1 MLKFS
6 LYLRSI
12 KNYLMKKL
20 ILAAAFLILMA
31 TTIAGQN
38 QQRPQMAPNP
48 DTIETYLYAVKGKDS
63 LFLDRHINPAK
74 INPDKKIPTMIY
86 MFGGGWAY
94 GSRRGRYNYL
104 TEIGVQVISIDY
116 RKALEKYGYSDVIGP
131 MPDTM
136 SRAINIALDDLT
148 DAMSFVIKHAD
159 EWNVDLDKVMLS
171 GSSAGAI
178 TTLMSIYDICN
189 DGPYSKKFPAGFMPA
204 GYIGYAGAIINED
217 KDLVWNKKPCPMMF
231 FHGSGDT
238 TVPYDMKRVNKLSV
252 YGPQYILKQLHEM
265 EVPNALYVEED
276 ADHVMSYKPFSGYN
290 TNEIQTFVEKFVIQ
304 GLKLEMKTTE
314 YNMIEPSHLP
324 GMPSHPRKQTDT
336 K

>member
-1 MLKFS
+1 M
-6 LYLRSI
+6 
-12 KNYLMKKL
+12 
-20 ILAAAFLILMA
+20 
-31 TTIAGQN
+31 IAGALLLSTILTVMGQN
-38 QQRPQMAPNP
+38 TQRPRMNPNP
-48 DTIETYLYAVKGKDS
+48 DTVETYLYAVKGSDS

-74 INPDKKIPTMIY
+74 LDKSKKTPTMIY

-94 GSRRGRYNYL
+94 GSRGGRYNYL

-116 RKALEKYGYSDVIGP
+116 RKALEKYGYSDVITS

-148 DAMSFVIKHAD
+148 DAMAYVIKHAD
-159 EWNVDLDKVMLS
+159 EWNVDLEKVMLS
-171 GSSAGAI
+171 GSSAGGI

-189 DGPYSKKFPAGFMPA
+189 SGPYSHKFPADFMPA

-217 KDLVWNKKPCPMMF
+217 KDLVWKKKPCPMMF

-252 YGPQYILKQLHEM
+252 YGPQYILRQLHEM

-276 ADHVMSYKPFSGYN
+276 ADHVLSYKPFSGYN
-290 TNEIQTFVEKFVIQ
+290 THEIQNFVQKFVIQ
-304 GLKLEMKTTE
+304 GLKLEMKTVE

-324 GMPSHPRKQTDT
+324 GMPARPRK
-336 K
+336 